1 MDNKNESKNFLLLSS
16 NLISFI
22 YQYLP
27 FKELLNISMTC
38 KKMHK
43 AFLNDYIWE
52 EFVKHQEFFLPG
64 EGENFSS
71 WKNYFTYLIK
81 LKNNIKVTSNKKG
94 YKMIPYRGHKAIIT
108 ALNYI
113 ILDNELTKIIVSG
126 DQNGIINTWKID
138 EDGDYQP
145 DRINDTKSEIID
157 IKIYNDKMILWN
169 KNSNFYIY
177 KIDLNSQN
185 ININNNSQRFNLIY
199 QHNITIENIDIK
211 YIDWINDEDTIIC
224 SVDLNNKNN
233 LKDGGLI
240 LCHNFGSDKNTSFH
254 LSNDFDQLNEIR
266 TINLNDAPNEFTI
279 NKEGEHKNFIYDGD
293 LIIVFSNFEFTKYH
307 LVNRYSNKNIGKKKK
322 LDNLFIF
329 NRKNISKLGYN
340 INYDYIYNI
349 FKLENQNFGIL
360 GYLNGNIS
368 YRIYSIHN
376 EMLKTNKQINFNINV
391 IPDKVYLLYLDE
403 KILSLLINKNMVI
416 NKQLNSTPV
425 KIYNLKNNEG
435 KINCIKGDKYRIII
449 ANDNNSLGI
458 YNRNDASLWYYLLG
472 GSMTVIPKSFIK
484 NPLYNGFNI
493 IKVTRTSII
502 GVLGNLIR
510 EYSFKPSS
518 E

>member
-1 MDNKNESKNFLLLSS
+1 ME
-16 NLISFI
+16 
-22 YQYLP
+22 
-27 FKELLNISMTC
+27 
-38 KKMHK
+38 
-43 AFLNDYIWE
+43 
-52 EFVKHQEFFLPG
+52 
-64 EGENFSS
+64 
-71 WKNYFTYLIK
+71 
-81 LKNNIKVTSNKKG
+81 
-94 YKMIPYRGHKAIIT
+94 
-108 ALNYI
+108 
-113 ILDNELTKIIVSG
+113 
-126 DQNGIINTWKID
+126 
-138 EDGDYQP
+138 
-145 DRINDTKSEIID
+145 
-157 IKIYNDKMILWN
+157 
-169 KNSNFYIY
+169 
-177 KIDLNSQN
+177 
-185 ININNNSQRFNLIY
+185 
-199 QHNITIENIDIK
+199 
-211 YIDWINDEDTIIC
+211 
-224 SVDLNNKNN
+224 
-233 LKDGGLI
+233 
-240 LCHNFGSDKNTSFH
+240 
-254 LSNDFDQLNEIR
+254 
-266 TINLNDAPNEFTI
+266 
-279 NKEGEHKNFIYDGD
+279 
-293 LIIVFSNFEFTKYH
+293 
-307 LVNRYSNKNIGKKKK
+307 KKKK

-349 FKLENQNFGIL
+349 FKLEKGNFGIL

-391 IPDKVYLLYLDE
+391 IPDKVYLLYLDD
-403 KILSLLINKNMVI
+403 KILSLLINKNIVI